1 MEQLVGV
8 HHHHSSSSSLSPRTP
23 SPTHPLPHLL
33 RLPSSSNRLRPP
45 DHPHSSHPVSKLLR
59 VTPPFFLVLL
69 AAVYLLAS
77 FTIFSSPA
85 ASLRPTKNRPK
96 LLLPMPAPSPPPP
109 DLFELHGGR
118 IRAWIT
124 NVGATVTSLLVPDN
138 NGVLGDVVLGFDS
151 LDPYQEKC
159 STFNDACL
167 NNLKLV
173 TSTSNYGWRIKDG
186 KFTLN
191 DKQYSLAI
199 NNPPN
204 TLHGGFKGF
213 DKIIWEVAEYVKGE
227 NPSITFKYYSKD
239 GEEGFPGDVSVTA
252 RYSILAST
260 TLKLEME
267 AIPLNK
273 ATPISLAQHTYWN
286 LAGHN
291 SGDVL
296 AHTVQI
302 LGSQITPVD
311 ETSIPTGEMMP
322 VSGSPFNFLTETTI
336 GSRIDQV
343 PGGYD
348 HNFVID
354 CGEVKSGLCHVAKVT
369 DPSSSRVLDIWAD
382 APGVQF
388 YTGNFLNGIV
398 GKGGAVY
405 GKHAGLCLETQGFPN
420 AVNQP
425 NFPSV
430 VVQPGEKYSH
440 TMLFEFSTK

>member
-173 TSTSNYGWRIKDG
+173 TSTSNYGWRM
-186 KFTLN
+186 
-191 DKQYSLAI
+191 A
-199 NNPPN
+199 
-204 TLHGGFKGF
+204 LHL
-213 DKIIWEVAEYVKGE
+213 
-227 NPSITFKYYSKD
+227 
-239 GEEGFPGDVSVTA
+239 
-252 RYSILAST
+252 ILAA
-260 TLKLEME
+260 L
-267 AIPLNK
+267 
-273 ATPISLAQHTYWN
+273 
-286 LAGHN
+286 
-291 SGDVL
+291 
-296 AHTVQI
+296 
-302 LGSQITPVD
+302 LGELQ
-311 ETSIPTGEMMP
+311 
-322 VSGSPFNFLTETTI
+322 I
-336 GSRIDQV
+336 GSRM
-343 PGGYD
+343 G
-348 HNFVID
+348 
-354 CGEVKSGLCHVAKVT
+354 SL
-369 DPSSSRVLDIWAD
+369 L
-382 APGVQF
+382 
-388 YTGNFLNGIV
+388 
-398 GKGGAVY
+398 
-405 GKHAGLCLETQGFPN
+405 
-420 AVNQP
+420 
-425 NFPSV
+425 
-430 VVQPGEKYSH
+430 
-440 TMLFEFSTK
+440 